1 MEGERSTAPERAG
14 WDAGTLLLYK
24 AHTDSQA
31 EVTALTHGTLVSQ
44 EA

>member
-1 MEGERSTAPERAG
+1 MEGERSNATEREG
-14 WDAGTLLLYK
+14 REAGTLLLYK
-24 AHTDSQA
+24 PHTDSQA